1 MNIMK
6 RIHVTILLALACTL
20 TARAQNNNELP
31 SRSLTVEG
39 DYNPVFTEAGKIMP
53 APEKEKETRQEVSVS
68 YLTFT
73 NPFSGRG
80 RRQMNVFG
88 LETDDVNIKKFTSLV
103 RLGYGFRNISDGLL
117 DLGWRISDKDY
128 LRVSGNLDGWK
139 SKLDKNWKSEMFN
152 SSVSAEYTH
161 EFRLFEA
168 SVKAGYGYSR
178 YNFMPGS
185 RMDSVKLAASNLFID
200 VKQGEMSGYIRTN
213 PENDV
218 SFYLSGSGEWM
229 IRDGLNVNG
238 KKRNNKEGLVRL
250 GAGFNKRLDKGSLT
264 LDYRQKTSVYSWY
277 TMVDGTRYTNFST
290 FTISPVWHYFKG
302 DWETDLGA
310 NLDLRTGAGKLFYAS
325 PVIKVTYSVTDNLRI
340 QGSMTGGLEEYDM
353 RRLALI
359 SPYWSELEPI
369 RDGYTTFNALAG
381 VNYSEPSR
389 LSSFFGVG
397 YRFTADE
404 VFQVAADSMIVTSVL
419 KQQDAKVLY
428 FKGALDYMFSE
439 KGEFKLDFIYNNYIG
454 AYLGH
459 KMQLKP
465 AVDATLFGKY
475 NVMKGLDAMLTYRL
489 MGFHRVSGEAMPV
502 VNDLSLTADYDLFRN
517 LSFYATVKHLFGGNF
532 YYYAGY
538 RTLKTSIVAGMT
550 WRF

>member
-1 MNIMK
+1 M
-6 RIHVTILLALACTL
+6 
-20 TARAQNNNELP
+20 
-31 SRSLTVEG
+31 
-39 DYNPVFTEAGKIMP
+39 
-53 APEKEKETRQEVSVS
+53 
-68 YLTFT
+68 
-73 NPFSGRG
+73 
-80 RRQMNVFG
+80 
-88 LETDDVNIKKFTSLV
+88 
-103 RLGYGFRNISDGLL
+103 
-117 DLGWRISDKDY
+117 
-128 LRVSGNLDGWK
+128 
-139 SKLDKNWKSEMFN
+139 
-152 SSVSAEYTH
+152 
-161 EFRLFEA
+161 
-168 SVKAGYGYSR
+168 
-178 YNFMPGS
+178 
-185 RMDSVKLAASNLFID
+185 
-200 VKQGEMSGYIRTN
+200 
-213 PENDV
+213 
-218 SFYLSGSGEWM
+218 
-229 IRDGLNVNG
+229 
-238 KKRNNKEGLVRL
+238 
-250 GAGFNKRLDKGSLT
+250 
-264 LDYRQKTSVYSWY
+264 
-277 TMVDGTRYTNFST
+277 
-290 FTISPVWHYFKG
+290 
-302 DWETDLGA
+302 
-310 NLDLRTGAGKLFYAS
+310 
-325 PVIKVTYSVTDNLRI
+325 
-340 QGSMTGGLEEYDM
+340 
-353 RRLALI
+353 
-359 SPYWSELEPI
+359 
-369 RDGYTTFNALAG
+369 
-381 VNYSEPSR
+381 NYSEPSR